1 MSRKAFLLA
10 VVTLLLWSLLA
21 YLAARLSYL
30 PALWLLGIAFS
41 LGGLVSGLRPQAW
54 KVSLKVLLTGVGGIF
69 GYHYFYFLAF
79 RLAPAVETN
88 LINYLWPLLIVLL
101 SPMILPGMSL
111 RPHHVLGGLMGLAGA
126 LLILSGGQ
134 LHLEAE
140 YLQGY
145 LLAAGAAFT
154 WAIYTLLTKRLQ
166 PFPNASVG
174 AFILLS
180 GLLAFS
186 AYFIE
191 TGSFHMPSPRAAD
204 WPLILLIGLGPM
216 GLAFFTWDAAV
227 KLGDPRII
235 GALSYLTPL
244 TSTAILVVFGD
255 HSVNWTSLLAMLL
268 IVGGALIGSWDFLR
282 RAPTKPA
289 SASNPLTPQA

>member
-10 VVTLLLWSLLA
+10 MITLLLWSLLA

-30 PALWLLGIAFS
+30 PPLWLLGVS
-41 LGGLVSGLRPQAW
+41 LTLSGLIGGLRPSVW
-54 KVSLKVLLTGVGGIF
+54 KASPKILITGIFGIF

-79 RLAPAVETN
+79 RLAPAIETN

-101 SPMILPGMSL
+101 SPLILPGTRL
-111 RPHHVLGGLMGLAGA
+111 RAHHLLGGLMGLTGA
-126 LLILSGGQ
+126 LLILSNGE
-134 LHLEAE
+134 LHLQAN

-145 LLAAGAAFT
+145 LLAAGAALI
-154 WAIYTLLTKRLQ
+154 WACYTLLTKRLQ

-174 AFILLS
+174 AFCLLS
-180 GLLAFS
+180 GLLAMS

-191 TGSFHMPSPRAAD
+191 SGSFSFPTPRPAD
-204 WPLILLIGLGPM
+204 WLMILLIGLGPM
-216 GLAFFTWDAAV
+216 GLAFFTWDAAI
-227 KLGDPRII
+227 KQGDPRII

-255 HSVNWTSLLAMLL
+255 HSLGWISLLAMLL
-268 IVGGALIGSWDFLR
+268 IVGGAITGSWDVLR
-282 RAPTKPA
+282 RSTAKRTA
-289 SASNPLTPQA
+289 AHSLTPQA